1 MQFVLIDKLVL
12 LEPGRRAGARVTFP
26 PDADFFADHFPGF
39 PVVPG
44 VLLTEAMGQA
54 AGWLLAA
61 SMNFSRWPL
70 LAMIDQAK
78 FMRHVLPGEEVTIAV
93 DVSGVHERDAEVTAE
108 ASVRGQRVA
117 RARLLFHT
125 IDPPIDGPEAERFGQ
140 WAESTFRRLG
150 GRDVLPGPSGQDGSR
165 E

>member
-61 SMNFSRWPL
+61 TAEFSRWPL
-70 LAMIDQAK
+70 LALIHQAK
-78 FMRHVLPGEEVTIAV
+78 FMRRVLPGEEVNIAV
-93 DVSGVHERDAEVTAE
+93 ELGAVHERAVEVTAE
-108 ASVRGQRVA
+108 ASVLGRRVA
-117 RARLLFHT
+117 RARLLFHI
-125 IDPPIDGPEAERFGQ
+125 IDPPSDGPEAEGFGQ
-140 WAESTFRRLG
+140 WAEATFRRLG
-150 GRDVLPGPSGQDGSR
+150 GRDLLPVPTGGDGSR